1 MQNLDPDRNNIC
13 EPCLK
18 GDHAWCYRHE
28 RRRWWVT
35 CLCPKHDHRDDPDA
49 ALDSKEGER

>member
-1 MQNLDPDRNNIC
+1 MSSDIC
-13 EPCLK
+13 EPCQK
-18 GDHAWCYRHE
+18 NDHAWCYRHE

-49 ALDSKEGER
+49 RRTGREGRDDGE